1 MNSVAPVD
9 DLDPITG
16 ADSGAEEA
24 DDTFPEG
31 IVNPASYR
39 EPEEDLDGIKIT
51 FNLLQCARNNYVDAA
66 QRLMKDEKCLKEI
79 NNEDEEGLTP
89 LHYAARYNHFTI
101 VKLLVENGA
110 DVNSEDREGLTPL
123 HYACRIK
130 RKRKKSKQT
139 RLNLALSET
148 MDNSP
153 VRGMVSPLGGNDS
166 DSSAETQVSLYGG
179 RQIDPDASAIHYLIQ
194 HGAVI
199 THQDDYGLTALHH
212 AALRGD
218 EVACQQLL
226 LHATEEMPLIH
237 AKDIQ
242 QMTPLHTACC
252 QCESDIARQ
261 LILAGADI
269 RCVDDEQSTP
279 LHETA
284 TVGDTKILRVILESC
299 KKGEQWDKSKLAEVL
314 SDKDEDGN
322 TPLMLAVESGRYKFA
337 VNLINKGAAINTTNK
352 WHMTPLHLAAIKGD
366 IRIVKLLIEQGAK
379 INALNHEHQS
389 PLHKAALFNNEDC
402 ISCLLDNGANL
413 ESKDKDNFTPL
424 LLAACYGHAKSVELL
439 INRGA
444 DMSVED
450 KNDRT
455 AVYLAAEED
464 QLDVLEVLLRHNKE
478 KYMVNHRDECS
489 NGPLHIASKLGH
501 LRIVKCLLNNG
512 ADLFCKNDMEQTPI
526 HMASVNGWTSV
537 VREIVSKEKNT
548 MSDGDEDSNTA
559 LHLAASGGHVKLV
572 ETLLSLGAEPEVRNS
587 ALRTPLAC
595 AAAQGYMKTVKV
607 LAESDAMIDATDK
620 VDMTP
625 LLLASMNGHAN
636 VVDYLI
642 VKKNADVTLRNLDGH
657 NCLDLAVKEDHQD
670 VAMEIVKSSSWK
682 HALRNTVIEKGMV
695 NTPLRR
701 LIRKMP
707 EVAEVV
713 FDNCIEVNKPEDGSQ
728 AKLNHRHKV
737 EFNFEFLDDLYS
749 IHEWR
754 KKRTN
759 RRREKM
765 KIKDTGKLEPE
776 KEILDGFDWD
786 KLKPFKPRDKELV
799 PYTTESNIFL
809 RNHPMNIMV
818 ASSSEELL
826 DHPLV
831 TALRR
836 HKWVSFGRLFYYVSF
851 VSYLIFLSF
860 LTGYILVTLPPFA
873 IDKSNFDSVDGDNDC
888 EKYENTGHKEHTFAK
903 IAKYVI
909 LVMDIIYIIKECVQ
923 AFHGR
928 LGYINIENALEVS
941 VFISSFLLVLDVKAC
956 QSQTGYR
963 MPWQWNFGSISIVL
977 AWIMLVLFIQKFPK
991 LGIYVVMFRYI
1002 LYTFFKFFLVFVLF
1016 IIAFGLGFFCLLQNQ
1031 TPYSTAWNA
1040 IIRTSVMM
1048 IGEFDYNDIF
1058 HGEDDM
1064 HYWLTYVL
1072 FCAFLI
1078 VMTIIIMNLL
1088 VGLAV
1093 DDIKGVQDQ
1102 ATLKRIAM
1110 KVQLVL
1116 DIERINIKFTSRY
1129 YERCLVEYYDDYEEM
1144 QLAIRHSKEFEDQMH
1159 KSQQKMLKKVDK
1171 VKNTVKSLKN
1181 DISRLEDMLGTIMKA
1196 QDISMNTDDI

>member
-1 MNSVAPVD
+1 MNSVAP
-9 DLDPITG
+9 LDEVPITG
-16 ADSGAEEA
+16 ADSGAEDA
-24 DDTFPEG
+24 DDMLPDG
-31 IVNPASYR
+31 VINPASYR
-39 EPEEDLDGIKIT
+39 SAEEDIESIRLS
-51 FNLLQCARNNYVDAA
+51 FNLLQCARNGYVEAA
-66 QRLMKDEKCLKEI
+66 TRLLQDEKSQKEI
-79 NNEDEEGLTP
+79 NNDDEDGLCP
-89 LHYAARYNHFTI
+89 LHYAARYNHMEI

-139 RLNLALSET
+139 MLNLSLTET
-148 MDNSP
+148 IENSP
-153 VRGMVSPLGGNDS
+153 ARGMAL
-166 DSSAETQVSLYGG
+166 LGG
-179 RQIDPDASAIHYLIQ
+179 RQIDPDATAIHYLID
-194 HGAVI
+194 HGADV

-226 LHATEEMPLIH
+226 MYATEEMPLVN

-242 QMTPLHTACC
+242 KMTPLHTAAC

-261 LILAGADI
+261 LILAGADV

-279 LHETA
+279 LHEAA
-284 TVGDTKILRVILESC
+284 TVGDTKILRVIFDSC
-299 KKGEQWDKSKLAEVL
+299 KNGNKWDTDKLSELL

-322 TPLMLAVESGRYKFA
+322 APLMLAVESGRYKFA
-337 VNLINKGAAINTTNK
+337 INCINKGAAINTINK

-366 IRIVKLLIEQGAK
+366 LRIAQLLIEKGAK
-379 INALNHEHQS
+379 INALNHEHQT
-389 PLHKAALFNNEDC
+389 PLHKAALFNNIEC
-402 ISCLLDNGANL
+402 ITCLLDNGATL
-413 ESKDKDNFTPL
+413 EAKDKDNFTAL
-424 LLAACYGHAKSVELL
+424 LLAACYGHAKSVQLL
-439 INRGA
+439 IDRGA
-444 DMSVED
+444 DLSVED

-455 AVYLAAEED
+455 AVYLAAEEN
-464 QLDVLEVLLRHNKE
+464 QLEVLEVLLRHNRE

-489 NGPLHIASKLGH
+489 NNPLHIAAKLGH

-526 HMASVNGWTSV
+526 HMAAVNGWTNV
-537 VREIVSKEKNT
+537 VRAIVNKEKNT

-559 LHLAASGGHVKLV
+559 LHLAAMGGHIKLV
-572 ETLLSLGAEPEVRNS
+572 EALLNLGAEAEVRNS
-587 ALRTPLAC
+587 ALRTPLGC
-595 AAAQGYMKTVKV
+595 AAAQGHLKTVKI
-607 LAESDAMIDATDK
+607 LAESDASIDATDK
-620 VDMTP
+620 LNMTP
-625 LLLASMNGHAN
+625 LLLAANNGHAN

-642 VKKNADVTLRNLDGH
+642 EDMNADVTLRNNDGH
-657 NCLDLAVKEDHQD
+657 NCLDLSVIEDHQD
-670 VAMEIVKSSSWK
+670 VATEIIKSCSWK
-682 HALRNTVIEKGMV
+682 YALRNTVREKGMM

-707 EVAEVV
+707 EVAEMV
-713 FDNCIEVNKPEDGSQ
+713 FDKCIQVTKPEEGSQ
-728 AKLNHRHKV
+728 TKLNHKHQVK
-737 EFNFEFLDDLYS
+737 FNFEFLDDLYS
-749 IHEWR
+749 MHEWR
-754 KKRTN
+754 EKRTT

-765 KIKDTGKLEPE
+765 KLKDKSIVEPE
-776 KEILDGFDWD
+776 KAPVDGFDWD

-799 PYTTESNIFL
+799 PYTTESNVFL
-809 RNHPMNIMV
+809 QNHPMNIMV
-818 ASSSEELL
+818 ESSREELL

-836 HKWVSFGRLFYYVSF
+836 HKWVSFGRVFYYVSF
-851 VSYLIFLSF
+851 VSYLIFLAF
-860 LTGYILVTLPPFA
+860 LTGYILVTKPPYA
-873 IDKSNFDSVDGDNDC
+873 IDKSNFANVAGDTDC
-888 EKYENTGHKEHTFAK
+888 EKYQNSGVKQNLFAS

-909 LVMDIIYIIKECVQ
+909 LVLDVIYIIKECIQ

-928 LGYINIENALEVS
+928 LSYINIENILELS
-941 VFISSFLLVLDVKAC
+941 VFISSFLLVLDIESC
-956 QSQTGYR
+956 QAETGYR
-963 MPWQWNFGSISIVL
+963 MDWQWNFGSISIVL

-1002 LYTFFKFFLVFVLF
+1002 LYTFFKFFLVFLLF
-1016 IIAFGLGFFCLLQNQ
+1016 IIAFGLGFFCLIQNQ

-1102 ATLKRIAM
+1102 AALKRIAM
-1110 KVQLVL
+1110 KVKLVL
-1116 DIERINIKFTSRY
+1116 DIERINLKFTSRY
-1129 YERCLVEYYDDYEEM
+1129 YERCLMEYYDDSEEM
-1144 QLAIRHSKEFEDQMH
+1144 QTAIRHSKEFEDQMH
-1159 KSQQKMLKKVDK
+1159 KSQQKVLKKVDK

-1181 DISRLEDMLGTIMKA
+1181 DISRLEDMLETIMKA
-1196 QDISMNTDDI
+1196 QDITMQTDDV